1 MAAHS
6 IQQPAVI
13 VITGIMASGKS
24 TVAQQLAER
33 TGKSVHLRGDLFRRM
48 IVNDRKEV
56 EPDAS
61 EEELGQLLLRYRL
74 AAQAADTYAG
84 SGFTVVVQDVIVGR
98 VLEDFLSFLQSRP
111 VYLVVLC
118 PSPEEVERREAQR
131 AKKGYGA
138 WTVDALN
145 HVLHDET
152 PRLGLWLD
160 SSSLTPG
167 ETVDKIMSG
176 IAEAKIR

>member
-24 TVAQQLAER
+24 TVAQLLAER
-33 TGKSVHLRGDLFRRM
+33 LDKSVHLRGDLFRRM

-84 SGFTVVVQDVIVGR
+84 AGFTVVVQDVIVGR
-98 VLEDFLSFLQSRP
+98 VLEDF
-111 VYLVVLC
+111 C
-118 PSPEEVERREAQR
+118 PSCIAARYIWWCCVPLPRRSNRGKRSGPKR
-131 AKKGYGA
+131 ATGPGR
-138 WTVDALN
+138 WT
-145 HVLHDET
+145 
-152 PRLGLWLD
+152 P
-160 SSSLTPG
+160 
-167 ETVDKIMSG
+167 
-176 IAEAKIR
+176 